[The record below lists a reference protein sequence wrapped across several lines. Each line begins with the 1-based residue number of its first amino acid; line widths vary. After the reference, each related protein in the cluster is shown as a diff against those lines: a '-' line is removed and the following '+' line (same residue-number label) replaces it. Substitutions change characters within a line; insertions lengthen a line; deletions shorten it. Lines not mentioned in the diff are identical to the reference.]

1 MSGGAA
7 RVTVFRFCHQNS
19 LTPRALVLLLSDWYS
34 NMAQTDSWCTQVDLA
49 NFDFGL
55 VDQKA
60 VLNRNFRTENL
71 KNFCSGKGFLGM
83 GHHQYLL

>member
-1 MSGGAA
+1 
-7 RVTVFRFCHQNS
+7 
-19 LTPRALVLLLSDWYS
+19 
-34 NMAQTDSWCTQVDLA
+34 MAQTDSWCTQVDLA